1 MTNGSETPLR
11 ITHDDRLAQD
21 WELVLLAQ
29 GLSPR
34 VRRTR
39 DGILLT
45 VPEEEAETALAGLS
59 AYDRENPPKLQERDE
74 SIGSASLVSG
84 IAIAGMLL
92 AFFAVTVLS
101 NPSVPWFERGSANA
115 DRILVGELWR
125 TVTALTLHADLVHA
139 VSNAVA
145 TALFLGAASSV
156 LGVGLASALVLLAGA
171 GGNLANAFLQSSSHV
186 SVGAST
192 AVFGAVGI
200 LGSLATVSHRWRA
213 VRRRGAWV
221 PIAAALALL
230 AILGTGGAR
239 VDVWA
244 HLLGFL
250 LGGGL
255 GILIAF
261 VAPHPPGPA
270 VQWICGSAALAVI
283 IYCWTLALR

>member
-1 MTNGSETPLR
+1 MTNGLETPLR

-39 DGILLT
+39 DGIILT

-74 SIGSASLVSG
+74 PIGSASLVAG
-84 IAIAGMLL
+84 IGIAGMLL
-92 AFFAVTVLS
+92 AFFTVTVLA
-101 NPSVPWFERGSANA
+101 NASVPWFERGSANA

-125 TVTALTLHADLVHA
+125 TVTALTLHGDLVHA

-145 TALFLGAASSV
+145 MALFLGAASGV

-171 GGNLANAFLQSSSHV
+171 GGNLANAFLQTSPHV

-200 LGSLATVSHRWRA
+200 LGSHAMVRHRWRA

-230 AILGTGGAR
+230 AMLGTGGAR

-261 VAPHPPGPA
+261 VALHRPGPA